1 MFQIKNRINK
11 SVRLCRNSKI
21 YKINV
26 KTCFTCSFKFL
37 LPHVYNLLFKVFLIE
52 ELKSYFKY
60 LLWQVKRA
68 QPCEALRLDWSQTHY
83 LIWFTVILLIFY
95 YITCMALIILWL
107 HHLCCFAVLWNCN
120 SHIFQRYFELL
131 YFWKKELSFT
141 TFNFKAKRCIR
152 DFSLKWR

>member
-1 MFQIKNRINK
+1 MLQIKNQLNK
-11 SVRLCRNSKI
+11 SIRLCRNSKI

-60 LLWQVKRA
+60 LLWQVKPA

-83 LIWFTVILLIFY
+83 LIWFTVFLLIVY
-95 YITCMALIILWL
+95 YITCMALIISNSIICAAL
-107 HHLCCFAVLWNCN
+107 LCCGIVTAKFCN
-120 SHIFQRYFELL
+120 IILICCIFEKR
-131 YFWKKELSFT
+131 T
-141 TFNFKAKRCIR
+141 IIHNF
-152 DFSLKWR
+152 

>member
-60 LLWQVKRA
+60 LLWQVKPA
-68 QPCEALRLDWSQTHY
+68 QPCEAWRLDWSQTHY

-95 YITCMALIILWL
+95 YITCMALIIYNSIICAAL
-107 HHLCCFAVLWNCN
+107 LCCGIVTVIFFNVILNCC
-120 SHIFQRYFELL
+120 IFEKKNYHSQLL
-131 YFWKKELSFT
+131 ISKQSGV
-141 TFNFKAKRCIR
+141 
-152 DFSLKWR
+152 

>member
-1 MFQIKNRINK
+1 MHWYWKVSCCCFHLNCHAWIRFLLQNQILDGFIQWVTSLQGLSLAVISVMFQIKNRINK

-60 LLWQVKRA
+60 LLWQVKPA

-83 LIWFTVILLIFY
+83 LIWFTVILLLFN
-95 YITCMALIILWL
+95 YITCMALII
-107 HHLCCFAVLWNCN
+107 
-120 SHIFQRYFELL
+120 
-131 YFWKKELSFT
+131 
-141 TFNFKAKRCIR
+141 
-152 DFSLKWR
+152 